1 MRFGSGTRFSSGTRS
16 GCGSGGNAF
25 HKGIL
30 MTALKGAAHVRA
42 ALVLTAM
49 LPWLGCGRA
58 ASPLVAPMTRVDT
71 VIDTLHGEP
80 FPDPYRWLEQQAAP
94 ETREWLAAQAA
105 YTDRVLPRDEQRLAL
120 ERRLAPLMDRAEIGA
135 PRRGGDFEYFTLRR
149 VGEELPAIY
158 RRPAPAATTTPG
170 SARGGTEAGRDVP
183 PAPRAAIDPT
193 LRYDVVVDPLP
204 LSSDATTRVELVA
217 VDRPGRY
224 LVYAVRDGGQDEHQ
238 LRIRDL
244 AAQQDLADH
253 FDPGL
258 YSSIV
263 LSAEGDGFYYSLRSR
278 QTGARIRKHLWR
290 TGPETDP
297 VVFGEGYGP
306 TTFVSVLQ
314 SDDGAWLAFTA
325 AHGWA
330 STDVF
335 ALDRRAPGATPFAVA
350 RDLGARFYPRFVG
363 GELWLRTDLDAP
375 NNRVVAVNLR
385 QPDRAHWR
393 VVLPEQPDVLED
405 AVVIGE
411 AIYGHYL
418 REAASRIVRF
428 DRRGANGVEVE
439 VPAMSSASLRGDG
452 PGQAML
458 TTESFTVPEQSW
470 RVDLTTGARTLERG
484 PEIPWEGADVDVRY
498 GAATSKDG
506 TRVPVWVIHKKG
518 LARTGTTPTLL
529 FGYGGFYA
537 AQKPSFNP
545 LAAAWVDAGGVYAVA
560 ILRGGSEFGET
571 WHRAG
576 MLTNKPRVFE
586 DFIAAGEW
594 LVAENYASPAT
605 LGITGVSNG
614 GLLVGAALTQRPEL
628 FRAVLCGFPDVDIL
642 RFNQYTANNN
652 LPALLEYGDAAT
664 KSHFDVIKRY
674 SPYQNVRAGTSY
686 PAVMVTSGD
695 LDTRVPPLAARKFTA
710 RLQASS
716 TSGRPVIL
724 RYHPKAGHAANY
736 GMPFSL
742 RVQQAAAE
750 LAFMMRELGLPMPA
764 HL

>member
-1 MRFGSGTRFSSGTRS
+1 MCRGRLVRQPLPAESSAPSAVRQRVTRLGHKAGGGWAARLLRCAGLPRQRPARQRHAALAEARAANAIHKGNADDRFSRGRS
-16 GCGSGGNAF
+16 TSAPRSSSRPCCRGS
-25 HKGIL
+25 
-30 MTALKGAAHVRA
+30 AAA
-42 ALVLTAM
+42 
-49 LPWLGCGRA
+49 GRPA
-58 ASPLVAPMTRVDT
+58 PLVAPMTRVDT

-158 RRPAPAATTTPG
+158 RRPAPAATTPAATTPPA
-170 SARGGTEAGRDVP
+170 SARGGTEAGRDVHASAVARRP
-183 PAPRAAIDPT
+183 STPRSAT
-193 LRYDVVVDPLP
+193 TW
-204 LSSDATTRVELVA
+204 SSIRCPSVPDATTRVELVA

-238 LRIRDL
+238 LR
-244 AAQQDLADH
+244 
-253 FDPGL
+253 DP
-258 YSSIV
+258 
-263 LSAEGDGFYYSLRSR
+263 RSR
-278 QTGARIRKHLWR
+278 GAAGPGGPLRRRASTAASSSRPKATGSTTACAPARPAPASASICGAPVRRQIRWCSAR
-290 TGPETDP
+290 AT
-297 VVFGEGYGP
+297 VP

-506 TRVPVWVIHKKG
+506 THVSMFLVHRKG
-518 LARTGTTPTLL
+518 IARDGSTPTLL
-529 FGYGGFYA
+529 YGYGGFNISLTPA
-537 AQKPSFNP
+537 LPPAGRR
-545 LAAAWVDAGGVYAVA
+545 LARARRRLRGRRTCAAAASTARPGTAPACCEQQAERVRR
-560 ILRGGSEFGET
+560 LHRRG
-571 WHRAG
+571 
-576 MLTNKPRVFE
+576 RVPGRRRL
-586 DFIAAGEW
+586 DPARTRSRSTAAR
-594 LVAENYASPAT
+594 
-605 LGITGVSNG
+605 NG
-614 GLLVGAALTQRPEL
+614 GLLVGAAHDPAP
-628 FRAVLCGFPDVDIL
+628 RAVPRRGVRRPRLDML
-642 RFNQYTANNN
+642 RFNPFAASHDR
-652 LPALLEYGDAAT
+652 PALLERGRRHQVTGLDA
-664 KSHFDVIKRY
+664 IKRY
-674 SPYQNVRAGTSY
+674 SPYQHVKEGWVSVG
-686 PAVMVTSGD
+686 AVLVG
-695 LDTRVPPLAARKFTA
+695 
-710 RLQASS
+710 
-716 TSGRPVIL
+716 G
-724 RYHPKAGHAANY
+724 
-736 GMPFSL
+736 
-742 RVQQAAAE
+742 
-750 LAFMMRELGLPMPA
+750 
-764 HL
+764 